1 MKNVSIIKYLFSF
14 LFAIGGFVPIL
25 LKLYSGT
32 LSAWEFLIALLA
44 IGIFII
50 MFFNF
55 DNVKIL
61 RMKSKLLSIVLDIK
75 NEVEEYKRQLAETK
89 KDLEL
94 YAKEEIS
101 VTDGPPKI
109 DVVVKPN
116 VLKLEARLNRIED
129 LTQQAEKLLAGK
141 AEGKSNA
148 KAELTKIKKK

>member
-1 MKNVSIIKYLFSF
+1 
-14 LFAIGGFVPIL
+14 
-25 LKLYSGT
+25 
-32 LSAWEFLIALLA
+32 
-44 IGIFII
+44 

-148 KAELTKIKKK
+148 KAELTKIKKNKAEEDNTEK